1 MYVFLFQ
8 FELVCD
14 RKGLNK
20 ATATIFFVGVMLGAA
35 IFGWLSDRWDLM
47 YNMDQGPSW
56 DIVSADATTA
66 CQVIS

>member
-20 ATATIFFVGVMLGAA
+20 ATATIFLVGVMVGAA

-47 YNMDQGPSW
+47 YNMDQGPS
-56 DIVSADATTA
+56 
-66 CQVIS
+66 

>member
-20 ATATIFFVGVMLGAA
+20 ATATIFFVGVMVGAA

-47 YNMDQGPSW
+47 YCKTLIWPLR
-56 DIVSADATTA
+56 DIIDSDATTA
-66 CQVIS
+66 C